1 MPGNTGTQFTTDV
14 NVGALQHPCHAFIV
28 KSMSDHTLLKFIQS
42 SPLGVTIAM
51 EDRKADFLEST
62 PRIYPASTVVSRQG
76 DSTSRLFIIA
86 SGWSCVSRHLSNGSR
101 QIIDTPLK
109 GDILGFPQFD
119 GGGINSLSCVSEVA
133 LYEIP
138 GQSFRKAI
146 DQNATLSVLFARI
159 AARQHAI
166 AVERLTS
173 VCRRSALERTAHY
186 LLELGERL
194 GSADHGYDCPLTQ
207 HDLADALGLTQ
218 IHVNRTLRELRER
231 ELVSF
236 RAGSVE
242 FLNRSKL
249 VKLAGFD
256 RAYLQYNWPAVP
268 QKTANSRQPLAPRP
282 AAP

>member
-1 MPGNTGTQFTTDV
+1 
-14 NVGALQHPCHAFIV
+14 
-28 KSMSDHTLLKFIQS
+28 
-42 SPLGVTIAM
+42 M
-51 EDRKADFLEST
+51 EDKTAELLEAT
-62 PRIYPASTVVSRQG
+62 PRNYPAGAVVSHQG
-76 DSTSRLFIIA
+76 DSNTRIFIIA

-101 QIIDTPLK
+101 QIIDTPLR

-119 GGGINSLSCVSEVA
+119 GGGINSLSCVSDVT

-138 GQSFRKAI
+138 GQSFRKVL

-166 AVERLTS
+166 TVERLTS

-186 LLELGERL
+186 LLETGERL
-194 GSADHGYDCPLTQ
+194 GAGDHGYDCPLTQ

-242 FLNRSKL
+242 FLSRPKL

-256 RAYLQYNWPAVP
+256 RAYLQYNWPSAL
-268 QKTANSRQPLAPRP
+268 QKSASSRHSPAPRP
-282 AAP
+282 ATL